1 MTKYR
6 KEYKVCLKDC
16 LKRYLNDFL
25 NRYLNDKI
33 ELNLNDK
40 FEFNFENE
48 LIVWKYFCGYS
59 LEEELKNLIIDE
71 EIKCWKEYVYSKYG
85 SYERDKLEEFVEY
98 LGYLENDFFT
108 LIEWF
113 NGVINLI
120 FSFAVGI
127 FSGMFLDK
135 LNEDVSNNTAVEIG
149 SFYLITILIIIGIFI
164 FLIIKYSFEYF
175 KLKRKKDFIIAFK
188 TKISEILD
196 KKEKSKIKNK
206 SYFIRRKGS
215 RLLRR

>member
-1 MTKYR
+1 MLW
-6 KEYKVCLKDC
+6 V
-16 LKRYLNDFL
+16 
-25 NRYLNDKI
+25 
-33 ELNLNDK
+33 
-40 FEFNFENE
+40 
-48 LIVWKYFCGYS
+48 
-59 LEEELKNLIIDE
+59 
-71 EIKCWKEYVYSKYG
+71 
-85 SYERDKLEEFVEY
+85 
-98 LGYLENDFFT
+98 FFS
-108 LIEWF
+108 
-113 NGVINLI
+113 VI
-120 FSFAVGI
+120 
-127 FSGMFLDK
+127 FLDK

>member
-40 FEFNFENE
+40 IEFNFENE

-71 EIKCWKEYVYSKYG
+71 EIKCWKEYVYIKYG

-98 LGYLENDFFT
+98 LGYLENDFLT

-127 FSGMFLDK
+127 FF
-135 LNEDVSNNTAVEIG
+135 SN
-149 SFYLITILIIIGIFI
+149 FF
-164 FLIIKYSFEYF
+164 
-175 KLKRKKDFIIAFK
+175 R
-188 TKISEILD
+188 
-196 KKEKSKIKNK
+196 
-206 SYFIRRKGS
+206 
-215 RLLRR
+215 